1 MENQVF
7 YHGYY
12 ECVKK
17 FTIIKEDSK
26 NNENIVKVNYF
37 GNDFPENVQILSNSD
52 LKVLIK
58 YSFTTFEGGLIQRM
72 NLVEKELLRI
82 KIVLEETTNCEF

>member
-7 YHGYY
+7 YKGYY

-26 NNENIVKVNYF
+26 NNENIVKVTYF
-37 GNDFPENVQILSNSD
+37 GNDFPENLEMLSNSD

-58 YSFTTFEGGLIQRM
+58 YSFTTFEGALQQRE
-72 NLVEKELLRI
+72 NLVEKELERI
-82 KIVLEETTNCEF
+82 KKVLKSCVEV